1 MKASNII
8 IVPETHWDREWYLT
22 FQEFRAKLVIMMDK
36 LINILRTDPNYTN
49 FTLDGQTI
57 PIEDYLEVRPERE
70 EELKKY
76 IRERRLSIG
85 PMYVLPDEFLIS
97 GESII
102 RNLIVGHQIAEKFG
116 RVMKAAY
123 IPDPFGHIAQ
133 LPQIIRGFEIPSIIF
148 ERGFGNEFEEN
159 DLNMEFIW
167 ESPGKAASV
176 LAIHLIRGYSS
187 LVYLNISLEDG
198 KYKKALEKIKRV
210 TSDLEKYIATPIVLL
225 NNGSDHREAYP
236 EIPEIVKQW
245 NELNPDVLLEQN
257 DFEYYIDKILSVK
270 PKLRSFQG
278 ELRGSKY
285 SPILS
290 GVLSARMWIKQRN
303 TKIEYLFEKYAEP
316 ISAVTLVLDKYQKFA
331 YPYTY
336 IRSGLKWLIK
346 NHPHDSICGC
356 SIDQV
361 HNEMETRFDWA
372 EQIGIEVFNLSFMY
386 LSNLINFK
394 PQESN
399 RIALIIFNPLPWKRK
414 DIAIFNGISK
424 ANNLQQKF
432 PEDFKLIDSDNNEIE
447 YQGYYLPG
455 EPRFSRENDI
465 NYQFSFLA
473 DVPACGYNV
482 YYVNLEEAAKKISIN
497 ETDFILDENSIE
509 NEFYKVKVK
518 NNGQINIL
526 DKKRN
531 MWFENVCQFEDV
543 ADWGDEYDYS
553 GPTRK
558 QVDKKYTTKDAEIV
572 ELMPFLNG
580 PSQKSIKIKMILKLP
595 VSLTPDRSQREDN
608 LIENVFNLYISLYKS
623 INRIDFKIDLENKSQ
638 DHRIRV
644 LFPSNIISDKVF
656 CDGHF
661 FIVPRNVIL
670 PKTKHWAQKP
680 SKTNHQKDFIALNDE
695 SKCFAIL
702 NRGLPEYE
710 AIKNDDGTI
719 TIAIT
724 LLRSIGW
731 LSRPNLD
738 SRRSDAGPSLK
749 TPGAQCIGHYTFELS
764 LVIED
769 YQNYWLDSKVH
780 IKGKEFNCP
789 LKPIFPLM
797 LTSTLKR
804 TDLLMLSRM
813 GLLSDSK
820 RFPDKNIAPYLPSE
834 LSFLEIDN
842 DNIILSALKKSEKGD
857 YLILR
862 VYNISPTLQ
871 KARLSFFK
879 DLLIKNAEIVNFL
892 EEKPKNEI
900 KAEINEFHVSK
911 LELTINPYVITSIKV
926 EFNALI

>member
-85 PMYVLPDEFLIS
+85 PMHVLPDEFLIS

-133 LPQIIRGFEIPSIIF
+133 LPQIINSFEIPSIIF

-167 ESPGKAASV
+167 ESPGKSASV

-187 LVYLNISLEDG
+187 LVYLNTSLEDG
-198 KYKKALEKIKRV
+198 KYKKALEKINNV
-210 TSDLEKYIATPIVLL
+210 AMDIEKYTATPIVLL
-225 NNGSDHREAYP
+225 NNGSDHREAYS

-257 DFEYYIDKILSVK
+257 DFEYYIDKVLSVN

-278 ELRGSKY
+278 ELRCSKY

-316 ISAVTLVLDKYQKFA
+316 ISAITMVLDKCHEFA
-331 YPYTY
+331 YPDSY

-361 HNEMETRFDWA
+361 HNEMKTRFDWA
-372 EQIGIEVFNLSFMY
+372 EQIGIEVFNLSFMH

-414 DIAIFNGISK
+414 DIVIFNGISK
-424 ANNLQQKF
+424 VNNLQLKF

-447 YQGYYLPG
+447 YQGYCLPG

-465 NYQFSFLA
+465 NYQFSF
-473 DVPACGYNV
+473 
-482 YYVNLEEAAKKISIN
+482 
-497 ETDFILDENSIE
+497 ETDFILGENSIE

-531 MWFENVCQFEDV
+531 IWFENVCQFEDV

-580 PSQKSIKIKMILKLP
+580 PSQKSIKIKMIIKLP
-595 VSLTPDRSQREDN
+595 VSLTPDRSQRENN
-608 LIENVFNLYISLYKS
+608 LIENAINLYISLYKG
-623 INRIDFKIDLENKSQ
+623 INRIDFKIDLDNKSK

-644 LFPSNIISDKVF
+644 LFPSNIISDKIF

-710 AIKNDDGTI
+710 AIRNDGGTI
-719 TIAIT
+719 TIAMT

-738 SRRSDAGPSLK
+738 SRRSDAGPSIK
-749 TPGAQCIGHYTFELS
+749 TPGAQCVGSYTFELS

-769 YQNYWLDSKVH
+769 YHKYWLDSKVH

-797 LTSTLKR
+797 LKSTLKR

-813 GLLSDSK
+813 GLLSALNK
-820 RFPDKNIAPYLPSE
+820 LPDKKVASYLLSE

-842 DNIILSALKKSEKGD
+842 KNILLSALKKSEKGD
-857 YLILR
+857 YLIIR
-862 VYNISPTLQ
+862 VYNISPFLQ
-871 KARLSFFK
+871 KANLSFFK
-879 DLLIKNAEIVNFL
+879 ELSIKNAEITNFL

-900 KAEINEFHVSK
+900 KAKIDKIYQNI
-911 LELTINPYVITSIKV
+911 LTITMEPHVITTIKI
-926 EFNALI
+926 EFN

>member
-1 MKASNII
+1 MKATNII

-36 LINILRTDPNYTN
+36 LIDILRTNPNYTN

-57 PIEDYLEVRPERE
+57 PLEDYLEVRPEKK
-70 EELKKY
+70 EELKNY

-97 GESII
+97 GESLI
-102 RNLIVGHQIAEKFG
+102 RNLIIGHQIAEKFG
-116 RVMKAAY
+116 RVMKVAY

-133 LPQIIRGFEIPSIIF
+133 LPQIISGFEIPSIIF
-148 ERGFGNEFEEN
+148 ERGFGNEFAEKE
-159 DLNMEFIW
+159 LNMEFIW
-167 ESPGKAASV
+167 ESPSKTASV
-176 LAIHLIRGYSS
+176 VAIHLIRGYGS
-187 LVYLNISLEDG
+187 LVYLNTSLEDG
-198 KYKKALEKIKRV
+198 KYNKALEKIKSV
-210 TSDLEKYIATPIVLL
+210 AMDIENYTATPFVLL
-225 NNGSDHREAYP
+225 NNGSDHREAYA

-245 NELNPDVLLEQN
+245 NELSSDVLLEQN
-257 DFEYYIDKILSVK
+257 DFEYYIDKVLSVK

-303 TKIEYLFEKYAEP
+303 TKIEYFFEKYAEP
-316 ISAVTLVLDKYQKFA
+316 ISAITMVLDKYHEFA
-331 YPYTY
+331 YPYSY
-336 IRSGLKWLIK
+336 IRNGLKWLIK

-361 HNEMETRFDWA
+361 HNEMQTRFDWA
-372 EQIGIEVFNLSFMY
+372 EQIGNEVFNLSSMC
-386 LSNLINFK
+386 LSKLINFE
-394 PQESN
+394 PHDSN

-414 DIAIFNGISK
+414 DIVVFNAISK
-424 ANNLQQKF
+424 TNNHLKKF
-432 PEDFKLIDSDNNEIE
+432 PKDFKLIDSALKEIE
-447 YQGYYLPG
+447 YQGFYQPG

-473 DVPACGYNV
+473 DVPACGYKV
-482 YYVNLEEAAKKISIN
+482 YYVILDETARKSNTN
-497 ETDFILDENSIE
+497 EDDFILGEYSIE
-509 NEFYKVKVK
+509 NEFYKVEVK
-518 NNGQINIL
+518 NNGQVNIF

-531 MWFENVCQFEDV
+531 ILLENVCQFEDV

-553 GPTRK
+553 GPIRK
-558 QVDKKYTTKDAEIV
+558 QVDKKFITEDAEIV
-572 ELMPFLNG
+572 ELVPFLNG

-595 VSLTPDRSQREDN
+595 VSLSPDRLQRENN
-608 LIENVFNLYISLYKS
+608 LIENTIILYISLYKG
-623 INRIDFKIDLENKSQ
+623 INRIDFKIEFENNSK

-644 LFPSNIISDKVF
+644 LFPSKIISDTVF

-661 FIVPRNVIL
+661 FIVPRNIIL
-670 PKTKHWAQKP
+670 PKSKHWAQEP
-680 SKTNHQKDFIALNDE
+680 SKTNHQKDFVALNDK

-702 NRGLPEYE
+702 NRGLTEYE
-710 AIKNDDGTI
+710 AIKNEDSTI

-738 SRRSDAGPSLK
+738 SRRSDAGPSIK
-749 TPGAQCIGHYTFELS
+749 TPGAQCIGTYTFELS

-769 YQNYWLDSKVH
+769 YQNHWLDSKVH

-797 LTSTLKR
+797 LKSTLKR
-804 TDLLMLSRM
+804 TDLLMLTRM
-813 GLLSDSK
+813 GLLSTLNK
-820 RFPDKNIAPYLPSE
+820 LPDKKVDSYLPSE
-834 LSFLEIDN
+834 LSFLEIN
-842 DNIILSALKKSEKGD
+842 NKNILLSVIKKSENGD
-857 YLILR
+857 YLIIR
-862 VYNISPTLQ
+862 VYNISASLQ
-871 KARLSFFK
+871 KAKLIFYKCLS
-879 DLLIKNAEIVNFL
+879 IKNAEIVNFL
-892 EEKPKNEI
+892 EQKPKNKI
-900 KAEINEFHVSK
+900 KAKINEFYQNKLTLTMEPHVIATIK
-911 LELTINPYVITSIKV
+911 LKFNP
-926 EFNALI
+926 